1 MSEPRFE
8 DPGFAK
14 AEDQIRRGRPAAVQL
29 LEELLQIP
37 TANPP
42 GDHYHECALLLAE
55 RLRDLGFDPTLVEV
69 PEAELRRLGLP
80 PHAPRPSVLAGL
92 GPERDDLPVLHFHGH
107 YDVTPAESPD
117 DFHLRVQGD
126 VARGRG
132 TADMKGGLVSML
144 LAAAALLPLK
154 DRLRGRICLSIVPDE
169 ETGGAAG
176 TAHLF
181 GSGALPRG
189 GIGMLM
195 PEPTGGVIWN
205 GSRGALS
212 LRLKV
217 LGRMAHVALQHQG
230 RNAFEGM
237 LELGAMLQELRRDV
251 EARTFGDDAL
261 GLAGPPSILLI
272 GGTCRGGVNF
282 NVVPEEMAFSIDRR
296 FHPREPA
303 EQVDKELEA
312 IFRRF
317 RRRGWQLEIERLQ
330 HGDASLTPST
340 GALPQALAESI
351 RSITGKEPGYAL
363 CPGILETRFFLE
375 HGIPGLAYGPGELEV
390 SHGPDERV
398 SLARVLEVARVYART
413 AWRMLGPRHDPSGGG
428 P

>member
-1 MSEPRFE
+1 MSESRFE
-8 DPGFAK
+8 HPGFAK
-14 AEDQIRRGRPAAVQL
+14 AEEQIRRSRAAAVQL

-55 RLRDLGFDPTLVEV
+55 RLRDMGFEPTLVEV
-69 PEAELRRLGLP
+69 PAGELRRLGLP
-80 PHAPRPSVLAGL
+80 PDAPRPSVLAGL
-92 GPERDDLPVLHFHGH
+92 GPERDDVPVLHFHGH
-107 YDVTPAESPD
+107 YDVIPADAPD
-117 DFHLRVQGD
+117 AFQLRVQGD
-126 VARGRG
+126 VAHGRG

-144 LAAAALLPLK
+144 LAAAALLPLQ

-176 TAHLF
+176 TGHLF
-181 GSGALPRG
+181 SAGALPRG
-189 GIGMLM
+189 GIGMLT
-195 PEPTGGVIWN
+195 PEPTGNVIWN

-212 LRLKV
+212 LRVKV

-251 EARTFGDDAL
+251 EARTFDGDGL

-272 GGTCRGGVNF
+272 GGTCGGGVNF

-296 FHPREPA
+296 FPPRESA

-317 RRRGWQLEIERLQ
+317 RRRGWQLEVERLQ
-330 HGDASLTPST
+330 CGDASLTPST

-351 RSITGKEPGYAL
+351 RSVTGKEPGNAL
-363 CPGILETRFFLE
+363 CPGILETRFFLQ

-390 SHGPDERV
+390 SHGPNERV

-413 AWRMLGPRHDPSGGG
+413 AWRMLGPKHDPSGRES
-428 P
+428 

>member
-1 MSEPRFE
+1 VSESRFE
-8 DPGFAK
+8 HPGFAK
-14 AEDQIRRGRPAAVQL
+14 AEEQIRRSRPAAMQL

-42 GDHYHECALLLAE
+42 GNHYLECALLLAE
-55 RLRDLGFDPTLVEV
+55 RLRDLGFEPTLVEV
-69 PEAELRRLGLP
+69 PAGELRRLGLP
-80 PHAPRPSVLAGL
+80 PDAPRPSILAGL
-92 GPERDDLPVLHFHGH
+92 GPERDDVPVLHFHGH
-107 YDVTPAESPD
+107 YDVIPADAPD
-117 DFHLRVQGD
+117 AFQLRVQGD
-126 VARGRG
+126 VAHGRG

-144 LAAAALLPLK
+144 LAAAALLPLQ

-176 TAHLF
+176 TGHLF
-181 GSGALPRG
+181 SAGALPRG
-189 GIGMLM
+189 GIGMLT

-212 LRLKV
+212 LRVKV

-237 LELGAMLQELRRDV
+237 LELGAMLQELRREV
-251 EARTFGDDAL
+251 EARTFDDDAL

-272 GGTCRGGVNF
+272 GGTCGGGVNF

-296 FHPREPA
+296 FHPRESA
-303 EQVDKELEA
+303 DQVDKELEA
-312 IFRRF
+312 VFRRF
-317 RRRGWQLEIERLQ
+317 RRQGWQMEVERLQ
-330 HGDASLTPST
+330 CGDASLTPAT

-351 RSITGKEPGYAL
+351 RSVTGKEPVYAL
-363 CPGILETRFFLE
+363 CPGILETRFFLQ
-375 HGIPGLAYGPGELEV
+375 HGVPGLAYGPGELEV
-390 SHGPDERV
+390 SHGPNERV

-413 AWRMLGPRHDPSGGG
+413 AWRMLGPKHDSSGRE